1 MAVEFDDHNM
11 LNTLIQHHRSLHKI
25 PEIGDQLFETR
36 EYIMNI
42 MGGMSCEFTT
52 VVNTGI
58 CAFFNKGKESTIAY
72 RSDMDGLTIPE
83 TNTHGFVSEHP
94 GKMHG
99 CGHDAHMSMLLGFAE
114 YVNHTDPLP
123 YNILLIFQPAEETTG
138 GARPI
143 AESGIFEKYHVI
155 RTFGLHLWPN
165 IPKGQVST
173 KGGPLMP
180 KSSEVN
186 IEIKGKS
193 THAAT
198 SQKGIDALYVATQY
212 ISDVYT
218 MQQTETPADERTL
231 LKICRL
237 NSGSARNVIAG
248 KASLLGTMRAF
259 KLKTFDFMEARLHEI
274 ANEYETQYGCQ
285 IRVDCSDGYLPVI
298 NDMELYQSIKPY
310 LEKLSY
316 YKELPEAVMISEDFS
331 YYGTKAPA
339 VFALLG
345 TGTKIPLHSN
355 NFDFDEEILLSG
367 YEYYKM
373 LAHIN

>member
-1 MAVEFDDHNM
+1 MAVEFSDQDM
-11 LNTLIQHHRSLHKI
+11 LNTLIKHHRSLHKI

-36 EYIMNI
+36 EYIMSVIGDMN
-42 MGGMSCEFTT
+42 CEFTS

-58 CAFFNKGKESTIAY
+58 CAFFDKGKEFTIAY

-83 TNTHGFVSEHP
+83 TNTHRFVSEHP

-99 CGHDAHMSMLLGFAE
+99 CGHDAHMSILLGLAE
-114 YVNHTDPLP
+114 YINHTNDLP
-123 YNILLIFQPAEETTG
+123 YNVLLIFQPAEETTG

-143 AESGIFEKYHVI
+143 TESGIFEKYKVI
-155 RTFGLHLWPN
+155 RTFGLHLWPS
-165 IPKGQVST
+165 IPKGQLST

-180 KSSEVN
+180 KSSEVS

-198 SQKGIDALYVATQY
+198 SHKGIDALYIATQY
-212 ISDVYT
+212 ISDIYQ
-218 MQQTETPADERTL
+218 MQETETPADERTL

-237 NSGSARNVIAG
+237 NSGTARNVIAG
-248 KASLLGTMRAF
+248 RASLLGTMRAF
-259 KLKTFDFMEARLHEI
+259 KLETFDFMESRLQEI
-274 ANEYETQYGCQ
+274 ARSYENKYGCQ
-285 IRVDCSDGYLPVI
+285 IKVHCSDGYLPVV
-298 NDMELYQSIKPY
+298 NDMKLYQTIKPH
-310 LEKLSY
+310 LENLESY
-316 YKELPEAVMISEDFS
+316 HELPEAVMISEDFS

-339 VFALLG
+339 IFTLLG

-355 NFDFDEEILLSG
+355 NFDFDEDILLAG
-367 YEYYKM
+367 YNYFKL

>member
-1 MAVEFDDHNM
+1 MAVEFDDHDM
-11 LNTLIQHHRSLHKI
+11 LETLIKHHRSLHRI

-36 EYIMNI
+36 NYIMNA
-42 MGGMSCEFTT
+42 MDGMACEFTT

-58 CAFFNKGKESTIAY
+58 CAFFNKGKEFTIAY

-83 TNTHGFVSEHP
+83 TNTHRFVSRHP

-114 YVNHTDPLP
+114 YVDHTKNMP
-123 YNILLIFQPAEETTG
+123 YNVLLIFQPAEETTG

-143 AESGIFEKYHVI
+143 TESGIFEKYKVI

-165 IPKGQVST
+165 IPKGQLST

-180 KSSEVN
+180 KSSEIN

-198 SQKGIDALYVATQY
+198 SHKGIDALYIATQY
-212 ISDVYT
+212 ITDIYK
-218 MQQTETPADERTL
+218 MQETETPADERTL

-248 KASLLGTMRAF
+248 KASLVGTMRAF
-259 KLKTFDFMEARLHEI
+259 KLETFDFMEERLNDIAR
-274 ANEYETQYGCQ
+274 EYEKRYGCQ
-285 IRVDCSDGYLPVI
+285 ISVHCSDGYLPVI
-298 NDMELYQSIKPY
+298 NDTALYKTIKPY
-310 LEKLSY
+310 LDKISY

-331 YYGTKAPA
+331 YYVTKAPA
-339 VFALLG
+339 VFTLLG
-345 TGTKIPLHSN
+345 TGTKIPRHSN
-355 NFDFDEEILLSG
+355 NFDFEEEILLAG
-367 YEYYKM
+367 YEYYKL